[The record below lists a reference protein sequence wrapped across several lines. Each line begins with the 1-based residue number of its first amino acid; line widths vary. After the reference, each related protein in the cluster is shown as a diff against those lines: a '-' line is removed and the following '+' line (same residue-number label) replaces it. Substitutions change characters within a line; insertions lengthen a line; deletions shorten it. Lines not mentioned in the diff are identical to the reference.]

1 MAKVSNAMLPHEAK
15 AAKDALIKRM
25 LSGCIN
31 RTEIIDGKRRE
42 LHLALFKSIDF
53 IFACYKQGRSKA
65 AENAIDEGSEIFQEL
80 YPGTTIDDFAKF
92 IVFRKMNR
100 KLASDILEDSDT
112 PDKLQELLIYNMDML
127 K

>member
-1 MAKVSNAMLPHEAK
+1 MAKVSNAMLPHEVK
-15 AAKDALIKRM
+15 AAKEALLKRI
-25 LSGCIN
+25 LNGCIYN
-31 RTEIIDGKRRE
+31 KEVVSGKRGE
-42 LHLALFKSIDF
+42 LHIALFKFIDF
-53 IFACYKQGRSKA
+53 VFACYKEGNSKA